1 METLSVK
8 GVTFRLDGLSAA
20 AEGYLRGKL
29 KRSRKREGEASSLLH
44 RLLGALLPAG
54 YARVP
59 VESLV
64 SGRVLV
70 VGCAGGIETLGLGA
84 VGLDVDRDALRI
96 AADLGRHA
104 VDARAGFLAASGADL
119 PFGDGRFDSVLSDN
133 VVEHLPE
140 ALLPRHFREA
150 RRVLKEGGR
159 YVFTTPNRL
168 FESPPKEGHIS
179 LRSYTEWEILVAA
192 AGFSSVATPR
202 RRSGPL
208 GDLQWKKT
216 KEAGAGSRL
225 GLSHKGLRMVTLV
238 ATR

>member
-1 METLSVK
+1 MDTLSVK
-8 GVTFRLDGLSAA
+8 GVTFRLDGLPPAA
-20 AEGYLRGKL
+20 SDYLRGKL
-29 KRSRKREGEASSLLH
+29 KRSRKREGEASSLFH

-84 VGLDVDRDALRI
+84 VGLDVDRDALRV
-96 AADLGRHA
+96 ASALGRHA
-104 VDARAGFLAASGADL
+104 VEARAGFLAASGADL
-119 PFGDGRFDSVLSDN
+119 PFRDGHFDALMSDN
-133 VVEHLPE
+133 VVEHIPA
-140 ALLPRHFREA
+140 ALLPRHLKEA
-150 RRVLKEGGR
+150 RRVLRDGGR

-168 FESPPKEGHIS
+168 FENPPKEGHIS
-179 LRSYTEWEILVAA
+179 LRSYAEWEALARE
-192 AGFSSVATPR
+192 AGFSSVLTPL

-208 GDLQWKKT
+208 GDLAWKKA
-216 KEAGAGSRL
+216 KEAGSPSRL

-238 ATR
+238 ALK